1 MGDPSSEAEHQVWN
15 SPEGLTTLC
24 FADERGDGSRS
35 FLEPGSTLIHTFLA
49 SSHYE
54 AMTIYYQFMD
64 RGVYTTIFEQDK
76 EPYAKWVRPTSHNDE
91 V

>member
-1 MGDPSSEAEHQVWN
+1 MGDPSSEAEHQVWK

-35 FLEPGSTLIHTFLA
+35 LFEPGSTLIHTFLA

-64 RGVYTTIFEQDK
+64 WGVYTTIFKQDK
-76 EPYAKWVRPTSHNDE
+76 EPYSKKDPASSNGDQI
-91 V
+91 